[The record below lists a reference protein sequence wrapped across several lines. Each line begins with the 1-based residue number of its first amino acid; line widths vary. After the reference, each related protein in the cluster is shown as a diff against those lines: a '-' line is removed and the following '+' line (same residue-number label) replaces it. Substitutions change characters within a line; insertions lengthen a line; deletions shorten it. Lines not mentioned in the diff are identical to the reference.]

1 MGMAVRDALLGALLT
16 AAVSQLAFGVVNA
29 LSFLLAPAL
38 FARFPEKMGRVF
50 PVAGVAFS
58 RPPLLRPD
66 GFPPAPSGG
75 YCRRGAVPDQQR
87 LPGRLLWQGGGEPS
101 VALRGILAACL
112 LYAACRLWYDSK

>member
-1 MGMAVRDALLGALLT
+1 MGIPRGRGGAGPVPFMT
-16 AAVSQLAFGVVNA
+16 
-29 LSFLLAPAL
+29 
-38 FARFPEKMGRVF
+38 FP
-50 PVAGVAFS
+50 

-75 YCRRGAVPDQQR
+75 YCRRGAVPDRQR

-101 VALRGILAACL
+101 VAPQGILAACL